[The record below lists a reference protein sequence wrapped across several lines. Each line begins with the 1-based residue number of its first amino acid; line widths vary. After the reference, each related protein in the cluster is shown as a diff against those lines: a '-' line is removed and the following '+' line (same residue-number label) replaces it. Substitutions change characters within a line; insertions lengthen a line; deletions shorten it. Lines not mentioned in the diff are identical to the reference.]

1 MKKQLITWIVL
12 PLALLAPQA
21 STGYATGLEPT
32 AARNSWTRAASMPAP
47 VMDQLALVLHDGRVL
62 VLGGEV
68 EPGSPV
74 PWVQLYDPIS
84 GRWSMGQDMQ
94 VARIGESATVL
105 DDGRVLVAGGI
116 GPDMRDL
123 SSAEM
128 FEPNT
133 GTWTSVASLP
143 QTRFSHSASLL
154 PDGRLLVVAG
164 IVNGSISRS
173 TLIYDERLNSWA
185 PGPSTHFG
193 HAQQSSA
200 TLRDGRILIAG
211 GYSVGSEVYDPR
223 VNSWSEVGTVPFRA
237 QPVMTILED
246 GSVLLAAGLDRRDR
260 ERRTAEIYE
269 PILAS
274 WHATGELHTG
284 RDAASG
290 ILLADG
296 RVLLVG
302 GRAFRFKILKTAELY
317 DPLTGRWSAAAS
329 MHAGRVAASAVLL
342 HDGRVL
348 VCGGADLA
356 DGTRSCE
363 LYHA

>member
-1 MKKQLITWIVL
+1 M
-12 PLALLAPQA
+12 
-21 STGYATGLEPT
+21 
-32 AARNSWTRAASMPAP
+32 N
-47 VMDQLALVLHDGRVL
+47 QLAVVLHDGRVL

-74 PWVQLYDPIS
+74 PWVQLYDPKS

-105 DDGRVLVAGGI
+105 EDGRVLVAGGI

-154 PDGRLLVVAG
+154 SDGRVLVVAG
-164 IVNGSISRS
+164 IVKGSISRS
-173 TLIYDERLNSWA
+173 TLIYEERLNRWA
-185 PGPSTHFG
+185 AGPSTLFG
-193 HAQQSSA
+193 HAQQSA
-200 TLRDGRILIAG
+200 VTLRDGSVLVAG

-223 VNSWSEVGTVPFRA
+223 SNSWFAAGTEPFRA
-237 QPVMTILED
+237 QPVMTILGNGD
-246 GSVLLAAGLDRRDR
+246 VLIAAGTDRLDR

-284 RDAASG
+284 RDDASG

-302 GRAFRFKILKTAELY
+302 GRAFQFEILKTAELY
-317 DPLTGRWSAAAS
+317 DPLTGRWSAAAT

-363 LYHA
+363 LYHP